1 LGEGLSSEH
10 DLQEVGMR
18 AVRKRLSYANVVA
31 TLALFLALG
40 GGVVWAAG
48 KVGSK
53 NLRANAVTAGKI
65 KRNAVTNA
73 KIRGSAVTAAKI
85 KDGAVDFTKL
95 AAGTNLLLSA
105 SSAAVAANG
114 TTPVSVPLSDAVTF
128 TPAAGTVDF
137 LSVEARATNL
147 ARVDPAKSCEPQV
160 VPFVNGS
167 RWEFAEGTLAPR
179 AFTPTAA
186 QPTGLVPAT
195 GATGPI
201 GLASPGVALTVT
213 IQLIGD
219 PNCTPGSTVTAAVAV
234 TQAK

>member
-1 LGEGLSSEH
+1 LGDELSSEH

-18 AVRKRLSYANVVA
+18 AVMKRLSYANVVA
-31 TLALFLALG
+31 TMALFLALS

-53 NLRANAVTAGKI
+53 SLKANAVTAGKI
-65 KRNAVTNA
+65 KRNAVTSA
-73 KIRGSAVTAAKI
+73 KIRDNAVTATKI
-85 KDGAVDFTKL
+85 KGGAVDFTKL
-95 AAGTNLLLSA
+95 ATGTSLIASA
-105 SSAAVAANG
+105 ASAAVAANSA
-114 TTPVSVPLSDAVTF
+114 TPVNVPLSGAVTF
-128 TPAAGTVDF
+128 TPVAGTADF
-137 LSVEARATNL
+137 LSVEARGNSL
-147 ARVDPAKSCEPQV
+147 ARVDPAKPCEPQI

-167 RWEFAEGTLAPR
+167 RWEFSEGTLSPR

-201 GLASPGVALTVT
+201 GLASPGTAQTVS
-213 IQLIGD
+213 IQLLGD
-219 PNCTPGSTVTAAVAV
+219 PNCTPDSTVTVGVAV

>member
-1 LGEGLSSEH
+1 
-10 DLQEVGMR
+10 MR

-31 TLALFLALG
+31 TMALFLALS

-53 NLRANAVTAGKI
+53 SLKANAVTAAKI
-65 KRNAVTNA
+65 RRNAVTNA
-73 KIRGSAVTAAKI
+73 KIRDSAVTATKI
-85 KDGAVDFTKL
+85 KAGAVDFTKL
-95 AAGTNLLLSA
+95 AIGTDLILSA
-105 SSAAVAANG
+105 SSGAVAANG
-114 TTPVSVPLSDAVTF
+114 TAPVNVPLSGAVSF
-128 TPAAGTVDF
+128 TPAGGTADF
-137 LSVEARATNL
+137 LSVEARGTDL
-147 ARVDPAKSCEPQV
+147 GRVDPAKPCEPQV

-167 RWEFAEGTLAPR
+167 RWEFAEGTLSPR

-201 GLASPGVALTVT
+201 GLTSPGTAQTVT
-213 IQLIGD
+213 IQLLGD
-219 PNCTPGSTVTAAVAV
+219 PNCTAGSTVTVAVAV